1 MRAVISININESK
14 KWGKMDISITNG
26 MGCSSMLND
35 EDFESRE
42 AILDALKEIF
52 ADYVNNDI
60 NRSLDMDEED
70 D

>member
-1 MRAVISININESK
+1 MRAVISININENK

-35 EDFESRE
+35 EDFESRK
-42 AILDALKEIF
+42 AVLDAIKEIF

-60 NRSLDMDEED
+60 DRSLDFDEEE
-70 D
+70 

>member
-1 MRAVISININESK
+1 MRAVISINIDESK

-35 EDFESRE
+35 EDFESRK
-42 AILDALKEIF
+42 AVLDAIKEIF

-60 NRSLDMDEED
+60 DRSLDFDEEE
-70 D
+70 